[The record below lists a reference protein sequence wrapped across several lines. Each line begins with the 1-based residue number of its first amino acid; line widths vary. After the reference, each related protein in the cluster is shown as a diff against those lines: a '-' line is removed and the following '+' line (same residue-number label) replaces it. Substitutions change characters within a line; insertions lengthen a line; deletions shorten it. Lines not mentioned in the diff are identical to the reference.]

1 MSMEMQGKDT
11 DQQTQPDVFD
21 TDFNLEKA
29 RNPKQTAARLCAY
42 LMRQKRRLL
51 AVLLS
56 TIGSALFAI
65 LAPKIC
71 GIAINEIFNA
81 IKAAATQGA
90 RFRVS
95 WGTMGWILALLLG
108 LYALE
113 SLADYLQQ
121 RTMASVAQT
130 LTLDLRK
137 EISAKLN
144 RLPLR
149 YFDRHSKGDIL
160 SRTVNDLERV
170 ANTLQ
175 DSLTQL
181 LSSVI
186 GIVGAFAMMMLISPT
201 LTLIAA
207 GTVALSMVIALLIA
221 SRTERSFATH
231 QEALARLN
239 GGIEEA
245 FTGNTVIK
253 AFNLEQQTIDDV
265 EKVNE
270 QLYQAGSKAMFQNY
284 VISPIIRL
292 VNQFGYMAIA
302 VRGALAVING
312 SISIGDIQAFIQ
324 YVTQVS
330 EPVAEVSYT
339 MNTLQGAI
347 ASAERVFA
355 LLDEEEEPAD
365 ILSPTVPADPKGH
378 VEFEHVRFGYGEGT
392 TLMRDISFDV
402 KAGSTIAIVGPTGA
416 GKTTLVNLLMRFYD
430 IQGGRI
436 AIDGVD
442 IATMRRSDL
451 RSLMGMVLQDTWLF
465 GGTIR
470 DNIAYGR
477 EHASD
482 AEIRA
487 AAQAA
492 RADHFIRT
500 LPQGYETV
508 IDGETTNLSQ
518 GQRQLLTIARAIL
531 ANPTILILDEAT
543 SSVDT
548 RTELEIQKAMDTLMR
563 GRTSFIIAHRLSTI
577 RNADRIL
584 VMDHGTIIEQ
594 GDHEEL
600 LARHGFYADLYNSQF
615 DTPTP

>member
-1 MSMEMQGKDT
+1 MSMETQGKDT
-11 DQQTQPDVFD
+11 NQQTQPDVFD
-21 TDFNLEKA
+21 TDFSLEKA
-29 RNPKQTAARLCAY
+29 RNPKQTAARLCAC
-42 LMRQKRRLL
+42 LIKQKRRLL
-51 AVLLS
+51 AVLLC

-81 IKAAATQGA
+81 IKTAATQGA

-170 ANTLQ
+170 ANALQ

-207 GTVALSMVIALLIA
+207 GTVVLSMVIALLIA
-221 SRTERSFATH
+221 SRTKRSFATH

-245 FTGNTVIK
+245 FTGSTIIK

-302 VRGALAVING
+302 VKGALSVING

-330 EPVAEVSYT
+330 EPVAGVSYT
-339 MNTLQGAI
+339 LNTLQGAI

-355 LLDEEEEPAD
+355 LLDEDEEPTD
-365 ILSPTVPADPKGH
+365 VPSPTVPADPKGH
-378 VEFEHVRFGYGEGT
+378 VEFEHVRFGYGDGT

-518 GQRQLLTIARAIL
+518 GQRQLPTIARAIL
-531 ANPTILILDEAT
+531 ADPTILILDEAT

-548 RTELEIQKAMDTLMR
+548 RTELEIQKTMETLMR
-563 GRTSFIIAHRLSTI
+563 GRTSFIIAHRLFTI

-584 VMDHGTIIEQ
+584 VMNHGTIIEQ

-600 LARHGFYADLYNSQF
+600 PARHGFYADLYHSQF
-615 DTPTP
+615 EATAR

>member
-1 MSMEMQGKDT
+1 MSMETQGKDT

-51 AVLLS
+51 AVFLC

-65 LAPKIC
+65 LAPKIY
-71 GIAINEIFNA
+71 GIAINEIFNG
-81 IKAAATQGA
+81 IKAMATQNL

-95 WGTMGWILALLLG
+95 WGTMGWVLALLLG

-113 SLADYLQQ
+113 SLADFLQQ

-137 EISAKLN
+137 EIGTKLN

-186 GIVGAFAMMMLISPT
+186 GIVGAFVMMMLISPT

-302 VRGALAVING
+302 VKGALAVING

>member
-508 IDGETTNLSQ
+508 IGGETMNLSQ

>member
-470 DNIAYGR
+470 DNITYGR

>member
-302 VRGALAVING
+302 VKGALAVING

-378 VEFEHVRFGYGEGT
+378 VEFEHVRFGYGDGT

>member
-21 TDFNLEKA
+21 TDFSLEKA

-51 AVLLS
+51 AVLLC

-186 GIVGAFAMMMLISPT
+186 GIVGAFVMMMLISPT

-239 GGIEEA
+239 GRIEEA

-253 AFNLEQQTIDDV
+253 AFNLEQRTIDDV

-302 VRGALAVING
+302 VKGALAVING

-347 ASAERVFA
+347 ASVERVFA
-355 LLDEEEEPAD
+355 LLDEKEEPAD
-365 ILSPTVPADPKGH
+365 VLSPAVPANPKGH
-378 VEFEHVRFGYGEGT
+378 VEFEHVRFGYGNGT

-470 DNIAYGR
+470 DNITYGR

-531 ANPTILILDEAT
+531 ADPTILILDEAT

-615 DTPTP
+615 ETTSR

>member
-1 MSMEMQGKDT
+1 MSMETQGKDT

-21 TDFNLEKA
+21 TDFSLEKA
-29 RNPKQTAARLCAY
+29 RNPKQTVARLCAY

-51 AVLLS
+51 AVLLC

-71 GIAINEIFNA
+71 GIAINEIFNG

-90 RFRVS
+90 RFRMS

-207 GTVALSMVIALLIA
+207 GTIALSMVIALLIA

-253 AFNLEQQTIDDV
+253 AFNLEQQTIDNV

-302 VRGALAVING
+302 VKGALSAING

-347 ASAERVFA
+347 ASAERVFV

-365 ILSPTVPADPKGH
+365 VSSPTIPADPKGH

-392 TLMRDISFDV
+392 TLMRDISLDV

-436 AIDGVD
+436 AIDGFD

-531 ANPTILILDEAT
+531 ADPTILILDEAT

-548 RTELEIQKAMDTLMR
+548 RTELEIQKAMDTMMK

-577 RNADRIL
+577 RDADRIL
-584 VMDHGTIIEQ
+584 VMNHGTIIEQ
-594 GDHEEL
+594 GDHKEL

-615 DTPTP
+615 ETPAR